1 MEDILRQIRT
11 DLRLSMNGAVSS
23 SMRNKGVN
31 YKMIFGV
38 EIPRIS
44 MISKKYEANRSLA
57 ETLWK
62 EDVREMKIMAT
73 LLYPKD
79 QFSKTTA
86 LSWISGV
93 SDQELREQICKNLFQ
108 ELVFADELV
117 EKSINNTDESIRTTG
132 FWLFARLCIKGSELV
147 NMINTELLLDK
158 AVEDL
163 KSDSMLLRQS
173 SLNALKFFGRISP
186 SRSDLIL
193 RKVASFESSSDPVEK
208 EIYDQLNFEFY
219 NEDK

>member
-38 EIPRIS
+38 EVPRIIK
-44 MISKKYEANRSLA
+44 ISDKYEANKSLA
-57 ETLWK
+57 EALWN

-79 QFSKTTA
+79 QFSKETA
-86 LSWISGV
+86 VSWMSGV

-108 ELVFADELV
+108 ELLFADELV
-117 EKSINNTDESIRTTG
+117 EESINNTDESIRTTG

-173 SLNALKFFGRISP
+173 SLSALKFFGRISP
-186 SRSDLIL
+186 SNSDVIL
-193 RKVASFESSSDPVEK
+193 TKTISFKISSNPVEK
-208 EIYDQLNFEFY
+208 EIYDQLLFEFY
-219 NEDK
+219 NED